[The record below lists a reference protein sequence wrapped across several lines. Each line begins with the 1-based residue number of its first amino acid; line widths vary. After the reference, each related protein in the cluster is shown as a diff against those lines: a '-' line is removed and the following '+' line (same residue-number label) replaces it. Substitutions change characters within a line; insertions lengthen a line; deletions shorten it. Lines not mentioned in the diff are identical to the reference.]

1 MEKSL
6 QLLGHNRQMFKS
18 LLTKFTL
25 TEINSIP
32 KGFNNNIFWN
42 IAHCMVSFQRL
53 VYHYSGL
60 PMGIPEKW
68 MRQYNKGTAPT
79 ARVTQKDVDELI
91 SLFDAKYTQLLK
103 DLDKGIFKN
112 YEVYTTSTKME
123 LKSVEDAIMFCLV
136 HEGLHVGSVLALAK
150 LV

>member
-1 MEKSL
+1 
-6 QLLGHNRQMFKS
+6 MFKS

-91 SLFDAKYTQLLK
+91 SLFDAKNTQLLK

>member
-6 QLLGHNRQMFKS
+6 EILSHNRQMFKDF
-18 LLTKFTL
+18 LTRFTL
-25 TEINSIP
+25 NELNTVP

-79 ARVTQKDVDELI
+79 VPITQKDVDELI
-91 SLFDAKYTQLLK
+91 ALFDTNYTQLLE
-103 DLDKGIFKN
+103 DLDKGIFN
-112 YEVYTTSTKME
+112 DYTPYTTSTKME

-150 LV
+150 QV

>member
-1 MEKSL
+1 
-6 QLLGHNRQMFKS
+6 MFKS

>member
-1 MEKSL
+1 
-6 QLLGHNRQMFKS
+6 MFKS

-79 ARVTQKDVDELI
+79 VRVTQKDVDELI
-91 SLFDAKYTQLLK
+91 ALFDSKYTQLLE

>member
-91 SLFDAKYTQLLK
+91 SLFDAKNTQLLK

>member
-1 MEKSL
+1 
-6 QLLGHNRQMFKS
+6 MFKS

-68 MRQYNKGTAPT
+68 IGQYNKGTAPT

>member
-6 QLLGHNRQMFKS
+6 TALSHNRQIFKDF
-18 LLTKFTL
+18 LTRFTL
-25 TEINSIP
+25 KELNTVP

-53 VYHYSGL
+53 VYHYSSL

-68 MRQYNKGTAPT
+68 MLQYNKGTAPT
-79 ARVTQKDVDELI
+79 VPITQKDVDELI
-91 SLFDAKYTQLLK
+91 ALFDTNYTQLLE

-112 YEVYTTSTKME
+112 YDAYTTSTKME
-123 LKSVEDAIMFCLV
+123 LKSIEDAIIFCLV

-150 LV
+150 QV

>member
-1 MEKSL
+1 M
-6 QLLGHNRQMFKS
+6 GHNRQMFKS

-91 SLFDAKYTQLLK
+91 SLFDAKNTQLLK

>member
-1 MEKSL
+1 LEKSL
-6 QLLGHNRQMFKS
+6 QLLGHNRQIFKS

-79 ARVTQKDVDELI
+79 VRVTQKDVDELI
-91 SLFDAKYTQLLK
+91 VLFDAKYTQLLE

-112 YEVYTTSTKME
+112 YEVYTTSYKME